1 MEGDE
6 IGIVLGRAS
15 ELRLKIRKCVDNATT
30 RRTNKNQEEIEDNFG
45 GGGFAGTESLLNIT
59 DALESLEEQLTS
71 FQALQQQQRY
81 EKEAALA
88 QIDHSR
94 EILLNK
100 LNEYKGGDLEVIRE
114 ITSFAS
120 ETVEHNADLV
130 HPPYGSRIPH
140 PLSLGNGYPS
150 NVPSTRTNALNG
162 VISLNAIHHTK
173 KPNKLDKKQSQSS
186 VKNSPTGLRL
196 MFNMAVKT
204 VLTLVSVASVLTFA
218 GFEPSLRK
226 RNTVGKVMYSSQN
239 SAAEEEKI
247 KPTGHCPPG
256 KVMVM
261 ENGKPRCIVKER
273 VEIPFEPVVT
283 MPNVNYGCG

>member
-6 IGIVLGRAS
+6 IGIILGRAS
-15 ELRLKIRKCVDNATT
+15 ELRLKIRKCVDK
-30 RRTNKNQEEIEDNFG
+30 RRTSDTQEDIEDNV
-45 GGGFAGTESLLNIT
+45 GGGFAETESLLNIT
-59 DALESLEEQLTS
+59 DALESLEEQLTP
-71 FQALQQQQRY
+71 FQALQHQQRY

-100 LNEYKGGDLEVIRE
+100 LNEYKGDDLEVIRE

-120 ETVEHNADLV
+120 ETVEHNPDLV
-130 HPPYGSRIPH
+130 LPPYGNRIPH
-140 PLSLGNGYPS
+140 PLSLDNGYPS
-150 NVPSTRTNALNG
+150 NVPSTRMNGLNG
-162 VISLNAIHHTK
+162 VTSLNAIHQTK
-173 KPNKLDKKQSQSS
+173 KLSKLEKKQRQSS

-218 GFEPSLRK
+218 GFEPSLRR
-226 RNTVGKVMYSSQN
+226 RNTVRKVLYSSQS
-239 SAAEEEKI
+239 SAAEEEKT
-247 KPTGHCPPG
+247 KLTGHCPPG

-261 ENGKPRCIVKER
+261 ENGKPRYIVKER
-273 VEIPFEPVVT
+273 VDIPFEPVVT

>member
-1 MEGDE
+1 MERGDE

-15 ELRLKIRKCVDNATT
+15 ELKLKIRKCVDSAIT
-30 RRTNKNQEEIEDNFG
+30 RRTNTGDHNQEVIEDTVG
-45 GGGFAGTESLLNIT
+45 GDGFAETESLLNIT

-71 FQALQQQQRY
+71 FQRLQQQQRY

-100 LNEYKGGDLEVIRE
+100 LNEYKGDDLEVIRE

-120 ETVEHNADLV
+120 ETVEHNADLIL
-130 HPPYGSRIPH
+130 PPYSSRPR
-140 PLSLGNGYPS
+140 
-150 NVPSTRTNALNG
+150 NVPSTRMNALNG
-162 VISLNAIHHTK
+162 VTSLNTIHQAK
-173 KPNKLDKKQSQSS
+173 KLNKSEKKQSQSS
-186 VKNSPTGLRL
+186 AKNSPTGLRL
-196 MFNMAVKT
+196 MFSMAVKT

-218 GFEPSLRK
+218 GFEPSLRR
-226 RNTVGKVMYSSQN
+226 RNTVCKVLYPSQN
-239 SAAEEEKI
+239 LAAEEEKT
-247 KPTGHCPPG
+247 KPTTGHCPPG
-256 KVMVM
+256 KVLVM
-261 ENGKPRCIVKER
+261 ENGKPRYIVKER